1 MCLFMYPT
9 APCRLVA
16 TLRHLPTGQCTTIL
30 EHLTHQ
36 LMTVYLPLVTQ
47 HASVT
52 HKRKKRRTSLL
63 NSSCQSL
70 PQPFLSALHKMVDV
84 VSAVILSLPLELWKG
99 RHKKKACLAVG
110 TLWKECCLPLM
121 ETASTL
127 VSVQSE
133 KLHVQCWIKETFLSR
148 NYASACADVNC
159 TRSTGVLPL
168 CFFS

>member
-1 MCLFMYPT
+1 MSICFPTCFDNLNMCLILYPT

-36 LMTVYLPLVTQ
+36 LMAGYLPLATQ

-52 HKRKKRRTSLL
+52 HKRKKRRTSSL

-70 PQPFLSALHKMVDV
+70 PRPLLSALHKMIDV
-84 VSAVILSLPLELWKG
+84 VSSVILSLPLELWKG
-99 RHKKKACLAVG
+99 RHKKKACLAVR
-110 TLWKECCLPLM
+110 TLWEECCLPIM

-133 KLHVQCWIKETFLSR
+133 KLHVQC
-148 NYASACADVNC
+148 YM
-159 TRSTGVLPL
+159 
-168 CFFS
+168 